1 MRKPPAKRTPR
12 DFFVPRD
19 ATETSRQ
26 GQGIGDIEA
35 MRQTVPEA
43 VKAAWEATQDAG
55 TQQREGLSRLLTG
68 KATQDDMINMAS
80 DFALPALPVMGSV
93 RKVAKNMVP
102 TPRALAKQAAQEA
115 ERVANADKYFPIND
129 LFHSTQSPTGIKA
142 FKAKF
147 GSGAGWH
154 DLPGPHVGTL
164 DAATRRATDLAGPD
178 FKPSIAYDRKT
189 GVEFPDRAELAS
201 SIMPLR
207 MRAEKP
213 FLNPQG
219 QPFEES
225 EFGREVKNWAVE
237 NGYFTQGVGP
247 RVAAQKKT
255 AKEAFAKKL
264 LAEGYDVVPYINEV
278 EDAGSLSYLVLN
290 PNRLRSKFAKFDPKK
305 LNSAN
310 LSAGLGSLF
319 VGGAMA
325 KAASRDKTN
334 D

>member
-1 MRKPPAKRTPR
+1 VRKPPAKRTPR

-35 MRQTVPEA
+35 MRQMAGMVGKEVVSNLPFIEQGVAAKDFGEA
-43 VKAAWEATQDAG
+43 AMGGDKFGMGLAA
-55 TQQREGLSRLLTG
+55 LS
-68 KATQDDMINMAS
+68 
-80 DFALPALPVMGSV
+80 ALPMGKLV
-93 RKVAKNMVP
+93 GKVAKNMVP

-115 ERVANADKYFPIND
+115 ERVANADKYFPIDD

-147 GSGAGWH
+147 GRGTGWH

-164 DAATRRATDLAGPD
+164 GAATRRATDLAGPD

-219 QPFEES
+219 QPFEER
-225 EFGREVKNWAVE
+225 EFGREVRNWAEE

-247 RVAAQKKT
+247 QAATQKKA

>member
-1 MRKPPAKRTPR
+1 MAKPPVKRKLK
-12 DFFVPRD
+12 DLFAPRD

-35 MRQTVPEA
+35 MRQMAGMVGKEVVSNLPFIEQGVAAKDFGEA
-43 VKAAWEATQDAG
+43 AMGGNKFGMGLAA
-55 TQQREGLSRLLTG
+55 LS
-68 KATQDDMINMAS
+68 
-80 DFALPALPVMGSV
+80 ALPMGKLV
-93 RKVAKNMVP
+93 GKVAKNMVP

-115 ERVANADKYFPIND
+115 ERVANADKYFPIQD
-129 LFHSTQSPTGIKA
+129 IFHSTQSPTGIKA
-142 FKAKF
+142 FKAKI
-147 GSGAGWH
+147 GSGTGWH

-189 GVEFPDRAELAS
+189 GVEFPDRVELAS

-213 FLNPQG
+213 FLDPQG
-219 QPFEES
+219 KPFGER
-225 EFGREVKNWAVE
+225 EFGREVRNWAEE
-237 NGYFTQGVGP
+237 NGYFTQGAGP
-247 RVAAQKKT
+247 RAATQKKA

-310 LSAGLGSLF
+310 LSAGLAGLF
-319 VGGAMA
+319 TGGAAA
-325 KAASRDKTN
+325 KAALTRQPPDERR
-334 D
+334 

>member
-1 MRKPPAKRTPR
+1 VAKPPVKRKLK
-12 DFFVPRD
+12 DLFAPRD

-35 MRQTVPEA
+35 MRQMAGMVGKEVVSNLPFIEQGVAAKDFGEA
-43 VKAAWEATQDAG
+43 AMGGNKFGMGLAA
-55 TQQREGLSRLLTG
+55 LS
-68 KATQDDMINMAS
+68 
-80 DFALPALPVMGSV
+80 ALPMGKLV
-93 RKVAKNMVP
+93 GKVAKNMVP

-115 ERVANADKYFPIND
+115 ERVANADKYFPIQD
-129 LFHSTQSPTGIKA
+129 IFHSTQSPTGIKA
-142 FKAKF
+142 FKAKI
-147 GSGAGWH
+147 GSGTGWH

-189 GVEFPDRAELAS
+189 GVEFPDRVELAS

-213 FLNPQG
+213 FLDPQG
-219 QPFEES
+219 KPFGER
-225 EFGREVKNWAVE
+225 EFGREVRNWAEE
-237 NGYFTQGVGP
+237 NGYFTQGAGP
-247 RVAAQKKT
+247 RAATQKKA

-310 LSAGLGSLF
+310 LSAGLAGLF
-319 VGGAMA
+319 TGGAAA
-325 KAASRDKTN
+325 KAALTRQPPDERR
-334 D
+334 

>member
-1 MRKPPAKRTPR
+1 MAKPPVKRTSR

-35 MRQTVPEA
+35 MRQMAGMVGKEVVSNLPFIEQGVAAKDFGEA
-43 VKAAWEATQDAG
+43 AMGGDKFGMGLAA
-55 TQQREGLSRLLTG
+55 LS
-68 KATQDDMINMAS
+68 
-80 DFALPALPVMGSV
+80 ALPMGKLV
-93 RKVAKNMVP
+93 GKVAKNMVP

-115 ERVANADKYFPIND
+115 ERVANADKYFPIED

-147 GSGAGWH
+147 GSGMGWH

-164 DAATRRATDLAGPD
+164 AAATRRATDLAGPD

-219 QPFEES
+219 QPFEER
-225 EFGREVKNWAVE
+225 EFGREVRNWAEE

-247 RVAAQKKT
+247 QAATQKKA

-325 KAASRDKTN
+325 KAATRDKKN
-334 D
+334 DQ

>member
-1 MRKPPAKRTPR
+1 VRKPPAKRKLK
-12 DFFVPRD
+12 DFFAPRD

-35 MRQTVPEA
+35 VRQMLTVPA
-43 VKAAWEATQDAG
+43 GAARNVVQDAG
-55 TQQREGLSRLLTG
+55 TQQREAVGRLLSG
-68 KATQDDMINMAS
+68 AATQDDMINMAS
-80 DFALPALPVMGSV
+80 DFALPAMG
-93 RKVAKNMVP
+93 RIRNVASNAVLKSE
-102 TPRALAKQAAQEA
+102 AKELA
-115 ERVANADKYFPIND
+115 RVARRDKYFPEEV
-129 LFHSTQSPTGIKA
+129 FHSTQSPTGIKA
-142 FKAKF
+142 FKAKI
-147 GSGAGWH
+147 GSGANWH
-154 DLPGPHVGTL
+154 DLPGAHVGTL

-207 MRAEKP
+207 MRANKP
-213 FLNPQG
+213 FLDPQG
-219 QPFEES
+219 QPFGER
-225 EFGREVKNWAVE
+225 EFGREVRNWAEE
-237 NGYFTQGVGP
+237 NRYFPQGVGP
-247 RVAAQKKT
+247 HAATQKKA

-278 EDAGSLSYLVLN
+278 EDAGSLSYLVLD
-290 PNRLRSKFAKFDPKK
+290 PTRLRSKFAKFDPKK

-325 KAASRDKTN
+325 KAASQDKPN